1 MCMQSYCEGK
11 NRKSRPFIE
20 LKREEQKAII
30 HCETVKGRTEWREE
44 QKAITLRGI
53 GKGRTEK
60 PWPYIKPMS
69 LYEIEKGRTAEQKN
83 RNPIPYVSNESVKGR
98 TETRNPCTHIPM
110 WKHWNYEGKNRNPW
124 PYITDDSMKGKN
136 RNPIPMY
143 PYTYVSMKGRTETQD
158 PILAMNLR
166 KGRTETQNPCTLGRK
181 KKKPM
186 N

>member
-1 MCMQSYCEGK
+1 MKLWREEEKVMTLYETIKGRTGIPNAHIPMWMQSYCEGK

-44 QKAITLRGI
+44 QKAITLCGI

-83 RNPIPYVSNESVKGR
+83 RNTETQYPIWSMNLWREEQKPETHVPIYPCESTETMKGR
-98 TETRNPCTHIPM
+98 TETHDPILLMILWKGRTETQYPCTHIPM
-110 WKHWNYEGKNRNPW
+110 
-124 PYITDDSMKGKN
+124 
-136 RNPIPMY
+136 
-143 PYTYVSMKGRTETQD
+143 
-158 PILAMNLR
+158 
-166 KGRTETQNPCTLGRK
+166 
-181 KKKPM
+181 
-186 N
+186 